1 MKRAFLALPL
11 FALGACAGGFHTPAP
26 SHEACLNAQAAVHNA
41 KLVRDGIGLT
51 PEHYFWANA
60 VVIAAEATVNAVCP
74 PDAPAL
80 AAPADA
86 PVLP

>member
-1 MKRAFLALPL
+1 
-11 FALGACAGGFHTPAP
+11 
-26 SHEACLNAQAAVHNA
+26 VHNA